1 MGQLNCSYNNIREL
15 RGGSNSLSSL
25 YCSHNQIT
33 DIDIGNLFEDLMGDL
48 YCDHNNISSLDLTG
62 ILGMEKV
69 VCDKKVKMVGVAS
82 GTKVVRK

>member
-1 MGQLNCSYNNIREL
+1 MVW
-15 RGGSNSLSSL
+15 L
-25 YCSHNQIT
+25 YCSHNQLT
-33 DIDIGNLFEDLMGDL
+33 NLDVERLFKDLVGDL

-69 VCDKKVKMVGVAS
+69 VCDKKVKMIGVAS